1 MENTNNRTQVTV
13 IDGDRRVTFS
23 TGMSSREVEDAI
35 NRFEQ
40 LKTSKAESQQ
50 HSDIQEKRK
59 ASIGE
64 LLRDM
69 FACDL
74 NALFRNRKMSTRT
87 IAAALGVSC
96 QGVSRN
102 LTKKQWVRIY
112 EHNAEVKINKL
123 AKK

>member
-1 MENTNNRTQVTV
+1 MRKANNQTQVTV

-23 TGMSSREVEDAI
+23 TGMSSVEVEDAI

-40 LKTSKAESQQ
+40 LKASKAEYQQ
-50 HSDIQEKRK
+50 HSNIQEKRK
-59 ASIGE
+59 ASIEE

-69 FACDL
+69 FEGDI
-74 NALFRNRKMSTRT
+74 NAVFRNRKMSTRT
-87 IAAALGVSC
+87 IAAALGVSAT
-96 QGVSRN
+96 GVGRN

-123 AKK
+123 ANR

>member
-1 MENTNNRTQVTV
+1 MRKANNQTQVTV

-40 LKTSKAESQQ
+40 LKASKAESQQ

-59 ASIGE
+59 ASIEE

-69 FACDL
+69 FAGDL
-74 NALFRNRKMSTRT
+74 NALFRNRKMSTRV
-87 IAAALGVSC
+87 IAKHLGCS
-96 QGVSRN
+96 QKGVDKY
-102 LTKKQWVRIY
+102 LTRKQWVRIY

-123 AKK
+123 ANR